1 MKKYRQALRLALP
14 VEGSSRKGR
23 RMTKTY
29 DALALLSGGLDSI
42 LAVKVI
48 QDQGLRVLG
57 LHFTSPFFGKKNLI
71 PFWKEHYGID
81 AVAVNIG
88 QQYVDLMLDGPPNN
102 FGKWLNPCVDCK
114 ILMIEHAKLLMEKYG
129 AKFLISGEVIGQRPM
144 SQRRDAMS
152 LIRKRSEAMNVLLRP
167 LCALKLEP
175 TPVEESGLVDRSR
188 LLAFGGRS
196 RKPQLELAKQYGF
209 TEIPTPAGGCVLAE
223 ASAAGR
229 FIKLMEEKTRPT
241 PRDFVLVQVGRQVWA
256 GSHWLSMGRKQ
267 QENKRLND
275 LSSEADYVFTSVGF
289 PGPVAV
295 GRMTDAGE
303 WDMET
308 IRAAAEL
315 TASYASKARRESEET
330 GEPVTMAVAHNG
342 EVHELQ
348 IMPRRETSVAWAEP
362 MQDLVAPWKQTRKEA
377 EQEECPE
384 KRGAEDDK

>member
-1 MKKYRQALRLALP
+1 
-14 VEGSSRKGR
+14 
-23 RMTKTY
+23 MTKTY

-88 QQYVDLMLDGPPNN
+88 RQYVDMMLDGPPNN

-114 ILMIEHAKLLMEKYG
+114 IIMIEHAKQLMEKYG
-129 AKFLISGEVIGQRPM
+129 AKFLISGEVMGQRPM

-152 LIRKRSEAMNVLLRP
+152 LIRKRADAKDVLLRP
-167 LCALKLEP
+167 LSALKLEP

-188 LLAFGGRS
+188 LLGLGGRS

-241 PRDFVLVQVGRQVWA
+241 PRDFVLAQVGRQVWA
-256 GSHWLSMGRKQ
+256 GSNWLSMGRKQ
-267 QENKRLND
+267 HENKRLTD
-275 LSSEADYVFTSVGF
+275 LSTDSDYVFTSVGF

-295 GRMTDAGE
+295 GRPTDAGS
-303 WDMET
+303 WDVET

-315 TASYASKARRESEET
+315 TASYASKAKRLSQET
-330 GEPVTMAVAHNG
+330 GRPVTMAVAHDG
-342 EVHELQ
+342 ETREIEV
-348 IMPRRETSVAWAEP
+348 MPRRETAVDWAEP
-362 MQDLVAPWKQTRKEA
+362 TQDLVAPWKEARKQA
-377 EQEECPE
+377 QESCEN
-384 KRGAEDDK
+384 GQ